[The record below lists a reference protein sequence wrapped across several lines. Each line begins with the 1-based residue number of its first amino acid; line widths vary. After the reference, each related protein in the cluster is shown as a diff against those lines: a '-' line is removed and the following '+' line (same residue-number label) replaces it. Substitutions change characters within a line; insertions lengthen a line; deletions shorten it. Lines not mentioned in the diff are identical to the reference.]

1 MGLRAD
7 QPGILTTVAYNERNV
22 KLEELAGVDS
32 QRTLTLRHD
41 ESFEAQT
48 KATLRKNR
56 KAKKYF
62 ETSGPS
68 P

>member
-1 MGLRAD
+1 M
-7 QPGILTTVAYNERNV
+7 
-22 KLEELAGVDS
+22 DS

-41 ESFEAQT
+41 ESFEAQK

-56 KAKKYF
+56 KAKRYF